1 MHSAFVYKST
11 DKTALKFG
19 LAACVREV
27 SESITPEGVTLNAM
41 CPILIPSKHL
51 ETNHCTLGCRN
62 LGFRPFDGVEA
73 ATARKFVVSSL
84 MEEEQY

>member
-1 MHSAFVYKST
+1 MHSAFVCKHT

-41 CPILIPSKHL
+41 CPILITSKHL

-62 LGFRPFDGVEA
+62 LGFRPFDAIAA
-73 ATARKFVVSSL
+73 ATAGKFVVSSPV
-84 MEEEQY
+84 EEQQH